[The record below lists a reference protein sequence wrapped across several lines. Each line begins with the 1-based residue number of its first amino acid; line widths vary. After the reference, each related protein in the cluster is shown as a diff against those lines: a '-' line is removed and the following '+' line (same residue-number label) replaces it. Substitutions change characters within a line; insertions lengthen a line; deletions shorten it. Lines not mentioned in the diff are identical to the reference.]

1 MAFSLQPSLRSDP
14 GTFSSP
20 PKRNPVP
27 RSRPPPPAPGIY
39 SCTFCLFILPY
50 SGCFPSME
58 SPVCDPLGPV
68 FFHLRSVCKVP
79 PCLLAS
85 VSFISN
91 IPFYGQIKFQRM
103 DDIIFCLSVYP
114 PMDVWEVSTFLVGV
128 NKVAGNIRIQVV
140 V

>member
-1 MAFSLQPSLRSDP
+1 
-14 GTFSSP
+14 
-20 PKRNPVP
+20 
-27 RSRPPPPAPGIY
+27 
-39 SCTFCLFILPY
+39 
-50 SGCFPSME
+50 ME